1 MELDAG
7 RVDAACHE
15 GVARA
20 ASGSEELP
28 ALHRAIPGR
37 PLREIL
43 AVMPSDPAIPCDP
56 VQTRGEL
63 PGVAVSAVGTER
75 DDSHPVT
82 GGEACAAGGVDRA
95 PACAE
100 LAGAPPEWLAPLFAR
115 LDTLG
120 ISHRTRE
127 HPPVFTVEAARS
139 LRDAMPGVHVKNLFL
154 KDKKG
159 ARFLVT
165 TREETRIDLK
175 RLHERLGASGR
186 LSFGSAEQLQATLG
200 VAPGS
205 VTPLAALQAVP
216 GTVTVVLDAALKVTP
231 SLHCHPL
238 DNRYTTR
245 LAVEDLVRA
254 LRAAGH
260 EPLWVDLPPA
270 PDMP

>member
-1 MELDAG
+1 MRHAVKALRG
-7 RVDAACHE
+7 PFP
-15 GVARA
+15 
-20 ASGSEELP
+20 GSDELP
-28 ALHRAIPGR
+28 APYRAIPGR
-37 PLREIL
+37 QLREIL
-43 AVMPSDPAIPCDP
+43 AVMPSDPAIPYDP
-56 VQTRGEL
+56 VQTRREPL
-63 PGVAVSAVGTER
+63 EATVSAVGTER
-75 DDSHPVT
+75 DSSHPVS
-82 GGEACAAGGVDRA
+82 GEACDTEDVDRA

-115 LDTLG
+115 LDALG
-120 ISHRTRE
+120 IPHRTWE
-127 HPPVFTVEAARS
+127 HPPVFTVEAAQS

-165 TREETRIDLK
+165 AREETRIDLK

-186 LSFGSAEQLQATLG
+186 LSFGSADQLQDTLG

-216 GTVTVVLDAALKVTP
+216 GTVTVVLDAGLKVEP

-245 LAVEDLVRA
+245 LAVDDLVRA